1 MQTITQQRVSRALGS
16 LLAALIVVPAQL
28 TGSPAGA
35 LGADAPGPIPSVR
48 YDGNGPGS
56 VALSWD
62 APLRSGSSPVTDYVI
77 EYRGAG
83 GSWTVVDDGASTVR
97 SSTVTGL
104 EAGIDY
110 EFRVA
115 AANATGAGPASML
128 GIGEQF
134 VSNAFGTCASDPS
147 GRFNC
152 VNGTDVYQSGTTIE
166 DPNGIVGSVRVTD
179 ITQRF
184 GYAQGWSVDLSCVL
198 SKSRGVVCI
207 SGYNE
212 QGQQGLGYAGMPAG
226 NFVVQGLPEN
236 IVDISVV
243 GNTGCVLSS
252 SAEVWCWGRWSKDR
266 YGKHLLTP
274 TLQLRGVKDLDGR
287 CVIQWD
293 DTIACLTTEAATYRW
308 ASNSA
313 APTARQLDAHS
324 GGTCALTTLDTVIC
338 FTNFGVAFSAIAG
351 LSNVAQIEVRDGHWC
366 AVIMD
371 GTVKCGGSNDVGQL
385 GDGSFSAGTTTA
397 RLPEPIVRLADSDE
411 AAGATKRSCAI
422 GVSAT
427 VYCWG
432 DVSSLGLKM
441 SSTTVPKIVTAF
453 GPWTARSA
461 AAPAVVTNLTQT
473 ARTARTVTVTWATPH
488 SGDFAL
494 SGYLLD
500 WRLAD
505 GSWTTVPIAAG
516 VNSWTS
522 PELAALSTAE
532 VRVSATSS
540 AGTGPRSDVL
550 AVSTALPP
558 QRPTTPTV
566 SASTANSVTVA
577 WRPVSSP
584 HEPVLNYQLD
594 WSTDR
599 TTWSSRTVS
608 AGETSAILTGL
619 AVGSAVA
626 IRLSAVNAAG
636 TSSFSET
643 ITAYTTGLVS
653 HTIAVRDA
661 DGQPVYGG
669 QVTWRK
675 RDGSFESA
683 LDYGLT
689 VDGRATFPFI
699 PAGPVDVTLR
709 DVQLLGGAIA
719 NYEATTTIGFS
730 TDSVITLPPE
740 PSQSTHTVRVVLANG
755 LPVVGATVS
764 VTDLSASASVDGA
777 LFTAPETVTSGVTN
791 EYGEVYLS
799 GYSSDESRVL
809 VEYNDGILI
818 QRASGPLGDG
828 DAEFVLEEMPWVE
841 TPVVTTEP
849 VAGSLVTLTLK
860 TSGSASADSRST
872 RSAVGATVS
881 IAPPA
886 GATQKCKGA
895 KLSATV
901 GANGTATL
909 TVCAT
914 KSGRY
919 LIRGKGV
926 VSTGAVSLQV
936 KGAAPLPVV
945 NARAVS
951 PSHGNVTVSW
961 SAPSYSGGNPVTKYT
976 VTLKKGNKTLT
987 KTVTGTSAN
996 FSKMPGATKW
1006 TVTVV
1011 ATSKLGSS
1019 EPSRMVVPVS

>member
-1 MQTITQQRVSRALGS
+1 MQTITQQRVSRALAF
-16 LLAALIVVPAQL
+16 LLAALIVIPAQL
-28 TGSPAGA
+28 AGSPAGA
-35 LGADAPGPIPSVR
+35 TATGAPGPIPSVR
-48 YDGNGPGS
+48 YDGNGPRS
-56 VALSWD
+56 VKLVWD
-62 APLRSGSSPVTDYVI
+62 APLTSGDSDITDYQI
-77 EYRGAG
+77 GYRERG
-83 GSWTVVDDGASTVR
+83 GVWSIFDDGLSANLSA
-97 SSTVTGL
+97 TVTGL
-104 EAGIDY
+104 ASARDY

-115 AANATGAGPASML
+115 AVNNAGVGPRTVMGGLGNFQAEASQL
-128 GIGEQF
+128 
-134 VSNAFGTCASDPS
+134 C
-147 GRFNC
+147 
-152 VNGTDVYQSGTTIE
+152 GTDPGSQMWCVDYGIYRRSYEVGDYDGLGGTRPVSDIVSMSG
-166 DPNGIVGSVRVTD
+166 PC
-179 ITQRF
+179 F
-184 GYAQGWSVDLSCVL
+184 LSESL
-198 SKSRGVVCI
+198 GVVCSTANNI
-207 SGYNE
+207 YGE
-212 QGQQGLGYAGMPAG
+212 LGRGFIG
-226 NFVVQGLPEN
+226 GKGGTFVVPGLPDD
-236 IVDISVV
+236 VISV
-243 GNTGCVLSS
+243 SS
-252 SAEVWCWGRWSKDR
+252 SNNTNCALTSSGDLWCWGRWNYDR
-266 YGKHLLTP
+266 YATPILVPTVVHQNVTGYSGFCALLT
-274 TLQLRGVKDLDGR
+274 
-287 CVIQWD
+287 
-293 DTIACLTTEAATYRW
+293 DTSISCLTTNSREYRW
-308 ASNSA
+308 VNHSYLPPMKALGSGNHGSPCGVAIDGSVVCFRADANSGYSVV
-313 APTARQLDAHS
+313 PGISDAHMVIGAPS
-324 GGTCALTTLDTVIC
+324 HHCALRTS
-338 FTNFGVAFSAIAG
+338 G
-351 LSNVAQIEVRDGHWC
+351 
-366 AVIMD
+366 AVTCWGD
-371 GTVKCGGSNDVGQL
+371 NQKGNL
-385 GDGSFSAGTTTA
+385 GDGTRTNGTATV
-397 RLPEPIVRLADSDE
+397 RLPEPVVNIAKQQTDYYF
-411 AAGATKRSCAI
+411 GATCAT
-422 GVSAT
+422 GVSSAM
-427 VYCWG
+427 YCWG
-432 DVSSLGLKM
+432 EYRGIVNNGSPGPYYMPVEVPSIGSYVARSMEAPGRVEGVSQ
-441 SSTTVPKIVTAF
+441 
-453 GPWTARSA
+453 TARS
-461 AAPAVVTNLTQT
+461 
-473 ARTARTVTVTWATPH
+473 ARTVTVSWATPH
-488 SGDFAL
+488 AGDFAL

-500 WRLAD
+500 WRLVD
-505 GSWTTVPIAAG
+505 GTWATVPIAAG

-522 PELAALSTAE
+522 PELAVQSTVE
-532 VRVSATSS
+532 VRVAATSV
-540 AGTGPRSDVL
+540 AGTGPSSQVL
-550 AVSTALPP
+550 TSSTALPP
-558 QRPTTPTV
+558 QRPSTPTI

-643 ITAYTTGLVS
+643 VTAYTTGLVS

-740 PSQSTHTVRVVLANG
+740 PSQSTHTVRVALPNG

-764 VTDLSASASVDGA
+764 VTDLSSSASVDGA
-777 LFTAPETVTSGVTN
+777 LFTSPETVTGGVTN

-828 DAEFVLEEMPWVE
+828 DAEFVLEDMPWVE
-841 TPVVTTEP
+841 TPVITTEP

-860 TSGSASADSRST
+860 TSGSVSADGRST
-872 RSAVGATVS
+872 HSAVGATVS

-886 GATQKCKGA
+886 GAAQKCKGA

-901 GANGTATL
+901 GANGIATL

-919 LIRGKGV
+919 LIRGAGV

-976 VTLKKGNKTLT
+976 VTLKKGKKTLT
-987 KTVTGTSAN
+987 KTVTGTSAL
-996 FSKMPGATKW
+996 FTKMPGATTW

-1011 ATSKLGSS
+1011 ATSKFGSS
-1019 EPSRMVVPVS
+1019 EPSRMIVPVS

>member
-1 MQTITQQRVSRALGS
+1 MQTIIQQRVSRALGF

-35 LGADAPGPIPSVR
+35 TVNGAPGPIPSVR
-48 YDGNGPGS
+48 YDGNGPRS

-62 APLRSGSSPVTDYVI
+62 APRGPGSSPVTDYVI

-83 GSWTVVDDGASTVR
+83 GSWTVFDDGISTVR
-97 SSTVTGL
+97 SATVTGL
-104 EAGIDY
+104 EARRDY
-110 EFRVA
+110 ELRVA
-115 AANATGAGPASML
+115 AVNANGTGPASVL
-128 GIGEQF
+128 GIGEEF
-134 VSNAFGTCASDPS
+134 VSNQFGTCAADPS

-152 VNGTDVYQSGTTIE
+152 VDGTQVYQSGTDID
-166 DPNGIVGSVRVTD
+166 DPNRILPSVRVTD
-179 ITQRF
+179 VTKRV
-184 GYAQGWSVDLSCVL
+184 GYAQRWYIDLSCVL

-207 SGYNE
+207 SGSNE

-226 NFVVQGLPEN
+226 NFVVEGLPEN
-236 IVDISVV
+236 IVDISVS
-243 GNTGCVLSS
+243 GNTGCALSDS
-252 SAEVWCWGRWSKDR
+252 KEVWCWGRWSNDR
-266 YGKHLLTP
+266 FGKHLLTP
-274 TLQLRGVKDLDGR
+274 ALQLRGAKDLDGL
-287 CVIQWD
+287 CAIQWD
-293 DTIACLTTEAATYRW
+293 DTITCLTAGAISYRW
-308 ASNSA
+308 ASNPA

-324 GGTCALTTLDTVIC
+324 GGVCALTMQNSVIC
-338 FTNFGVAFSAIAG
+338 FDNIGVAFSTIAG
-351 LSNVAQIEVRDGHWC
+351 LTDVVEIQAYPGHWC

-385 GDGSFSAGTTTA
+385 GDGSFSSGTTTA
-397 RLPEPIVRLADSDE
+397 RLPEPIVRLAENDDE
-411 AAGATKRSCAI
+411 VGGIKRSCAI

-432 DVSSLGLKM
+432 NIGDLRLGV
-441 SSTTVPKIVTAF
+441 SSTTVPKIVPAF
-453 GPWTARSA
+453 GPWTVRSA
-461 AAPAVVTNLTQT
+461 AAPATVTNLTQT
-473 ARTARTVTVTWATPH
+473 SRSARTVTVSWATPH
-488 SGDFAL
+488 AGDFAL
-494 SGYLLD
+494 SGYSLE
-500 WRLAD
+500 WRLVD
-505 GSWTTVPIAAG
+505 GTWATVPIAAG

-522 PELAALSTAE
+522 PELAVQSTVE
-532 VRVSATSS
+532 VRVAATSV
-540 AGTGPRSDVL
+540 AGTGPTSEVL
-550 AVSTALPP
+550 TASTALPP
-558 QRPTTPTV
+558 QRPSTPTI
-566 SASTANSVTVA
+566 SASTASSVTVT

-619 AVGSAVA
+619 SVGSAVA

-643 ITAYTTGLVS
+643 VTAYTTGLVS

-740 PSQSTHTVRVVLANG
+740 PSQSTHTVRVALPNG

-764 VTDLSASASVDGA
+764 VTDLSSSASVDGA
-777 LFTAPETVTSGVTN
+777 LFTSPETVTGGVTN

-828 DAEFVLEEMPWVE
+828 DAEFVLEDMPWVE
-841 TPVVTTEP
+841 TPVITTEP

-860 TSGSASADSRST
+860 TSGSVSADGRST
-872 RSAVGATVS
+872 HSAVGATVS

-886 GATQKCKGA
+886 GAAQKCKGA
-895 KLSATV
+895 RLSATV
-901 GANGTATL
+901 GANGIATL

-919 LIRGKGV
+919 LIRGAGV

-976 VTLKKGNKTLT
+976 VTLKKGKKTLT
-987 KTVTGTSAN
+987 KTVTGTSAL
-996 FSKMPGATKW
+996 FTKMPGATKW
-1006 TVTVV
+1006 TVTVI
-1011 ATSKLGSS
+1011 ATSKFGSS